1 MTHVPEAGDD
11 PVQHLTPAGELTG
24 PPPEHDPGT
33 LRGWYRDMVLI
44 RRLDAE
50 ATALQRRG
58 ELGIWAPV
66 LGQEAAQVGA
76 GRAMAPQDHGFPTYR
91 EHGIAWCRGV
101 DPVRLLGLFRGVTQ
115 GGWDPAEHGL
125 HLYTIVIG
133 AHALHATG
141 YAMGVQRDGAVGTG
155 DPARDTAVVAFFGDG
170 ATAQGDVAE
179 AFTFASVMQAPV
191 VFFCQN
197 NGWAISEPNERQT
210 RGPLHR
216 RASGWGFPGVRVD
229 GNDVLAVLAVTRA
242 ALQAAREGQGPTF
255 IEAFTYRMGAHTTS
269 DDPTRYRL
277 AGEVEEWKLRDP
289 IARLKAYLSRSGLA
303 DAAFFDGVDAE
314 ADELAARIRSGT
326 VGMPDPRPTAMFDTV
341 YAEQTPPLAAQR
353 AQFEAYQA
361 SFEGGEH
368 A

>member
-76 GRAMAPQDHGFPTYR
+76 ARAMAPQDHAFPTYR
-91 EHGIAWCRGV
+91 EHGVAWCRGV
-101 DPVRLLGLFRGVTQ
+101 DPVALLGLFRGTTQ
-115 GGWDPAEHGL
+115 GGWDPAAHGL
-125 HLYTIVIG
+125 HLYTIVVG

-229 GNDVLAVLAVTRA
+229 GNDVLAVHAVTSA
-242 ALQAAREGQGPTF
+242 ALARARAGEGPTLV
-255 IEAFTYRMGAHTTS
+255 EAVTYRMGAHTTS
-269 DDPTRYRL
+269 DDPGRYRS
-277 AGEVEEWKLRDP
+277 AAVTDDWRGRDP
-289 IARLKAYLSRSGLA
+289 IARFETYLRAAGHLTEDDAAAVAA
-303 DAAFFDGVDAE
+303 DADA
-314 ADELAARIRSGT
+314 LAERLREECVAL
-326 VGMPDPRPTAMFDTV
+326 PDPPPGAMFEHV
-341 YAEQTPPLAAQR
+341 YAEPHPDVEASRAAHAAHLATL
-353 AQFEAYQA
+353 
-361 SFEGGEH
+361 GGDR
-368 A
+368 